1 MIKALTV
8 IARAFRV
15 LLFQHLTLI
24 NLIETYCFQY
34 CFMNKFSQ
42 IIMAPQNQTSLLLTV
57 LNHLIGF
64 FRGKVMSGPAK
75 LAHPIA
81 IYTFWCVALLSLR
94 LYESTNP
101 PCRNVNNLKN
111 MALHH
116 RDLLQLQELLNV
128 LLQYRPHQTFWAWCN
143 GNIFFSLRWVLIY
156 RFF

>member
-1 MIKALTV
+1 VVKRKNAVLAVEMIKALTV

-24 NLIETYCFQY
+24 NLIETYYFQY

-81 IYTFWCVALLSLR
+81 IYTL
-94 LYESTNP
+94 
-101 PCRNVNNLKN
+101 
-111 MALHH
+111 
-116 RDLLQLQELLNV
+116 
-128 LLQYRPHQTFWAWCN
+128 
-143 GNIFFSLRWVLIY
+143 
-156 RFF
+156 